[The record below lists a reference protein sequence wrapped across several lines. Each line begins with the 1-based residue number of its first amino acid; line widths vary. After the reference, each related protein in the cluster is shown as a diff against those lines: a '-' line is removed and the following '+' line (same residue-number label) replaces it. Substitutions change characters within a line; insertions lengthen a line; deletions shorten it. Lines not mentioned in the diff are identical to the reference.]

1 MVVQVEKII
10 PYNRDD
16 GEKDIDLKYPSETP
30 GKDDMHQPLYIAEIL
45 IILKN
50 YFADQ
55 PYILVS
61 GDTFIYYEQGNPRV
75 RFRPDSYVVI
85 GVDVA
90 EVYVDDTYVM
100 WRCGKAPDFAMEI
113 GSKSTYRNDL
123 GHKRELYARLGIR
136 EYWRYDWTGGEYYGE
151 PLVGEYLH
159 ADGEYRRLEM
169 LSDPDGTVRGY
180 SPVLG
185 LELRWE
191 SGLLR
196 FWNPDTQSYLPSL
209 EESEAAREDAE
220 VALVQSEVARLSTEV
235 ELRQSEAAR
244 LSMEVELR
252 QSETARRDAE
262 IARQDAETARLNAE
276 TDRLAAEAEATE
288 LRERLRRLEQ
298 G

>member
-1 MVVQVEKII
+1 MVVQIAKVI

-55 PYILVS
+55 PFILVS
-61 GDTFIYYEQGNPRV
+61 GDSFIYYEQGNPRA

-85 GVDVA
+85 GVDVD

-123 GHKRELYARLGIR
+123 GPKRELYARLGIR

-151 PLVGEYLH
+151 PLVGEHLTESR
-159 ADGEYRRLEM
+159 EYQRIDM
-169 LSDPDGTVRGY
+169 TTDPDGTVRGY
-180 SPVLG
+180 SQVLE

-191 SGLLR
+191 LGELR
-196 FWNPDTQSYLPSL
+196 FWNPDTQSYLHTL
-209 EESEAAREDAE
+209 EESEAARREAEAARMVAEAE
-220 VALVQSEVARLSTEV
+220 VA
-235 ELRQSEAAR
+235 
-244 LSMEVELR
+244 
-252 QSETARRDAE
+252 
-262 IARQDAETARLNAE
+262 
-276 TDRLAAEAEATE
+276 E
-288 LRERLRRLEQ
+288 LRERLRRLGQDVE
-298 G
+298 

>member
-1 MVVQVEKII
+1 MVVQVAKVI
-10 PYNRDD
+10 PYTRAD

-55 PYILVS
+55 PFILVS
-61 GDTFIYYEQGNPRV
+61 GDTFIYYEQGNPRA
-75 RFRPDSYVVI
+75 RFRPDSYVVF

-123 GHKRELYARLGIR
+123 GPKRELYARLGIR

-151 PLVGEYLH
+151 PLVGEYL
-159 ADGEYRRLEM
+159 DTESGEYQRFDM
-169 LSDPDGTVRGY
+169 ATHPDGTVIGY

-191 SGLLR
+191 AGLLR
-196 FWNPDTQSYLPSL
+196 FWNPNTQTYLHTL
-209 EESEAAREDAE
+209 EESEAARREAE
-220 VALVQSEVARLSTEV
+220 AARRE
-235 ELRQSEAAR
+235 SEAAR
-244 LSMEVELR
+244 IV
-252 QSETARRDAE
+252 
-262 IARQDAETARLNAE
+262 
-276 TDRLAAEAEATE
+276 AEAEATE
-288 LRERLRRLEQ
+288 LRERLRRLGQ
-298 G
+298 DVD